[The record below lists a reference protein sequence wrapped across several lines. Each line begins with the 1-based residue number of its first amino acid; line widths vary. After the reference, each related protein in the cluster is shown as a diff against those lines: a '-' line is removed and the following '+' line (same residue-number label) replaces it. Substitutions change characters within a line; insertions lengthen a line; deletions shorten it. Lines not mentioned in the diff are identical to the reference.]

1 MLSRAFR
8 RTSCLLL
15 KTWTKLLALAL
26 DSLLHFLL
34 CTKSKALQLR
44 SHEEDDGMAASTLIA
59 TRLRSGAPLH
69 ADMPFHMNQ
78 YICRMQRCKL
88 LRAKMLPKKRC
99 AVSKAAA
106 KESYKLKCSLSQRQN
121 RGNSKVLSRKCHPP
135 LPRWKISC
143 LCPHNWVSK
152 NALLVDVVGV
162 GHLSVCNL
170 TGIRQQLAQ
179 HGVKAKHDFISILV
193 LVLVGLR
200 VQCLG
205 QRTKSVKSRK
215 QPLLPALSA
224 AQAVP
229 ARGTGTGTNGTER
242 RTGGS
247 GTAYCAT

>member
-1 MLSRAFR
+1 
-8 RTSCLLL
+8 
-15 KTWTKLLALAL
+15 
-26 DSLLHFLL
+26 
-34 CTKSKALQLR
+34 
-44 SHEEDDGMAASTLIA
+44 MAASTLIA

-215 QPLLPALSA
+215 QPLLPARPLSCTG
-224 AQAVP
+224 
-229 ARGTGTGTNGTER
+229 RTGTRYGNGYEWY
-242 RTGGS
+242 
-247 GTAYCAT
+247 GTAYWGVWYGVLCNLGFFMGEDVCLQHTADLCHCLQI